1 MIQNNRISECGYGKG
16 DPPIAIVAEKL
27 RGHMKQPMHRNIF
40 LLNNVLNAV
49 SGPALKLSGVS
60 GLVAEG
66 NVFTSGSES
75 GSLVDIQYSEDMQF
89 NNNQGQTRI
98 EMRHMEWGE

>member
-1 MIQNNRISECGYGKG
+1 
-16 DPPIAIVAEKL
+16 
-27 RGHMKQPMHRNIF
+27 MHRNIF

-49 SGPALKLSGVS
+49 SGSALKLSGVS

-75 GSLVDIQYSEDMQF
+75 GPLVDIQYSENVRLD
-89 NNNQGQTRI
+89 NNQGQSRI
-98 EMRHMEWGE
+98 EMQHMDEKGE